1 MGYNTYISSISL
13 VNRYTKGESL
23 MTLEKE
29 LLNELAFILSLDLKN
44 KFVINEDKI
53 LLDINKNLVAGISI
67 IIYFNNEG

>member
-1 MGYNTYISSISL
+1 
-13 VNRYTKGESL
+13 

-67 IIYFNNEG
+67 ITYFNNEG